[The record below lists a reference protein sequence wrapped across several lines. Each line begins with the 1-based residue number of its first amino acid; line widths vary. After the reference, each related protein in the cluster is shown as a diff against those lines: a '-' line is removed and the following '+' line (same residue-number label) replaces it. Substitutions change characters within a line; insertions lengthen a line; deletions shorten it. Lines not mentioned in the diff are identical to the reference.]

1 MDATL
6 SPPLAATPRL
16 RHLRVVAALMLRE
29 MDTRFGRAAG
39 GYLWAVAQPLG
50 TILLLSVAFSLM
62 LRSPPMG
69 TSFLLFYATGI
80 IPFNMYR
87 AISTSVAGA
96 VATNRGLLAYPVVSA
111 LDAVLAKFVLEL
123 CTATLVAAIVFGA
136 VILFFELHVV
146 LDLGAI
152 VTGFGLAALLGLG
165 VGTVNCVLFGFFP
178 TWRNVWRMLSR
189 PLFLLSGVFFLFE
202 SLPGKLQ
209 AALWWNPLAHVLAV
223 MRSGFYGTYE
233 PQFVSYPYVLG
244 WGLALFFVGGY
255 LIRRHQ
261 AYLIEQ

>member
-6 SPPLAATPRL
+6 SPPLAGPPRF

-39 GYLWAVAQPLG
+39 GYLWAIAQPLG

-62 LRSPPMG
+62 LRTPPMG
-69 TSFLLFYATGI
+69 TSFMLFYATGI
-80 IPFNMYR
+80 VPFNMYR
-87 AISTSVAGA
+87 SISTSVAA
-96 VATNRGLLAYPVVSA
+96 SVTTNRGLLSYPVVNV
-111 LDAVLAKFVLEL
+111 LDAVIAKFLLEL
-123 CTATLVAAIVFGA
+123 CTAIVIAVIVFAA

-146 LDLGAI
+146 LDFAAI
-152 VTGFGLAALLGLG
+152 VAGFTLAALLGLG
-165 VGTVNCVLFGFFP
+165 VGTLNCVLYGFFP

-189 PLFLLSGVFFLFE
+189 PLFLLSGVLFLYE
-202 SLPGKLQ
+202 SLPGNLQ
-209 AALWWNPLAHVLAV
+209 AILWWNPLAHVLAV

-244 WGLALFFVGGY
+244 WVLAMFFVGAY
-255 LIRRHQ
+255 LLRRHQ
-261 AYLIEQ
+261 AFLIEQ

>member
-6 SPPLAATPRL
+6 SPPLAAPTRL
-16 RHLRVVAALMLRE
+16 RHLRVVTALMLRE

-50 TILLLSVAFSLM
+50 TILLLAVAFGLM
-62 LRSPPMG
+62 LRTPPMG

-87 AISTSVAGA
+87 SVASSVAGA
-96 VATNRGLLAYPVVSA
+96 VATNRGLLAYPVVTA
-111 LDAVLAKFVLEL
+111 LDAVIAKFLLEL
-123 CTATLVAAIVFGA
+123 CTAIVIATIVFVA

-146 LDLGAI
+146 LDFAAI
-152 VTGFGLAALLGLG
+152 VTGFALAALLGLG
-165 VGTVNCVLFGFFP
+165 IGTLNCVLYGFFP

-189 PLFLLSGVFFLFE
+189 PLFLLSGVLFLYE
-202 SLPGKLQ
+202 SLPGNLQ
-209 AALWWNPLAHVLAV
+209 AILWWNPLAHVLAV
-223 MRSGFYGTYE
+223 MRAGFYGTYE

-244 WGLALFFVGGY
+244 WGLGLFFVGGY

-261 AYLIEQ
+261 SSLIES

>member
-6 SPPLAATPRL
+6 SPPLAEPPRL

-50 TILLLSVAFSLM
+50 TILLLAVAFSLM

-69 TSFLLFYATGI
+69 TSFILFYATGI
-80 IPFNMYR
+80 VPFNMYR
-87 AISTSVAGA
+87 SISGSVAGA
-96 VATNRGLLAYPVVSA
+96 VATNRGLLAYPVVTA
-111 LDAVLAKFVLEL
+111 LDAVIAKFLLEF
-123 CTATLVAAIVFGA
+123 CTAILVAAIVFAA
-136 VILFFELHVV
+136 VILFFELHVT
-146 LDLGAI
+146 LDLAAI
-152 VTGFGLAALLGLG
+152 VAGFALAALLGLG

-189 PLFLLSGVFFLFE
+189 PLFLLSGVFFLYE
-202 SLPGKLQ
+202 SLPGNLQ
-209 AALWWNPLAHVLAV
+209 AVLWWNPLVHVLAV
-223 MRSGFYGTYE
+223 MRAGFYGTYE

-244 WGLALFFVGGY
+244 WVLAMFFVGGY

-261 AYLIEQ
+261 AFLIEQ

>member
-6 SPPLAATPRL
+6 SPPLAAPTRL
-16 RHLRVVAALMLRE
+16 RHLRVVTALMLRE

-50 TILLLSVAFSLM
+50 TILLLAVAFGLM
-62 LRSPPMG
+62 LRTPPMG

-87 AISTSVAGA
+87 SVASSVAGA
-96 VATNRGLLAYPVVSA
+96 VATNRGLLAYPVVTA
-111 LDAVLAKFVLEL
+111 LDAVIAKFLLEL
-123 CTATLVAAIVFGA
+123 CTAIVIATIVFVA

-146 LDLGAI
+146 LDFAAI
-152 VTGFGLAALLGLG
+152 VTGFALAALLGLG
-165 VGTVNCVLFGFFP
+165 IGTLNCVLYGFFP

-189 PLFLLSGVFFLFE
+189 PLFLLSGVLFLYE
-202 SLPGKLQ
+202 SLPGNLQ
-209 AALWWNPLAHVLAV
+209 AILWWNPLAHVLAV
-223 MRSGFYGTYE
+223 MRAGFYGTYE

-244 WGLALFFVGGY
+244 WGLTMFFVGGY

-261 AYLIEQ
+261 SSLIES